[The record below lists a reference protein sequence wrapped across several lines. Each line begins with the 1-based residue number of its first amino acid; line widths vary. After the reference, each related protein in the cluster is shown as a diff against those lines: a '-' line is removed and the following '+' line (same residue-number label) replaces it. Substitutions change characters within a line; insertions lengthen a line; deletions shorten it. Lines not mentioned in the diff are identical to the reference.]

1 MTNENLMY
9 VLVPGT
15 VQYTYIRREV
25 TGYTYILSHRQALQ
39 QFNLGVSSFF
49 ENLVNL
55 STCCCG
61 PKLKMAARKV
71 PLFQSLF
78 STFLIHSPIFRN

>member
-1 MTNENLMY
+1 MY

-61 PKLKMAARKV
+61 TEIENGSSKEGAKV
-71 PLFQSLF
+71 PSFPIP
-78 STFLIHSPIFRN
+78 FLIHSPIFRN

>member
-1 MTNENLMY
+1 MY

-61 PKLKMAARKV
+61 TEIENGSKEGLEV
-71 PLFQSLF
+71 PSFPIP
-78 STFLIHSPIFRN
+78 FLIHSPHIS